1 MYTADASFQLIY
13 FAKGSG
19 VIRISGMTGG
29 KALDARVQSGQL
41 LVVPKFF
48 SAAKVADGDG
58 LEYFSVVTS
67 LEPSFVQL
75 AGKCHWKAMA
85 PSVLQV
91 SFNVIRGSWNFS
103 KTRLPRVKLLFLL
116 RIELRNRT

>member
-67 LEPSFVQL
+67 LE
-75 AGKCHWKAMA
+75 
-85 PSVLQV
+85 
-91 SFNVIRGSWNFS
+91 
-103 KTRLPRVKLLFLL
+103 
-116 RIELRNRT
+116 

>member
-75 AGKCHWKAMA
+75 AGKCQFGRQW
-85 PSVLQV
+85 
-91 SFNVIRGSWNFS
+91 
-103 KTRLPRVKLLFLL
+103 LPRFYKLLSMLSGVRGTFQKQDCQGS
-116 RIELRNRT
+116 NYCSS